1 MKYYP
6 IIFRLITVVIIAINY
21 SCEDLIEI
29 DDPTDKLVRNQ
40 VFNNEQTVIS
50 AMTGIYNELFQ
61 SSFANGS
68 RNSITVLS
76 GLSSDNIRNINTSNL
91 ERMEFEDHEIN
102 PENSYNQEL
111 WSSAYNMIYMTNSFL
126 EGLKKSKNIGVDLLN
141 QLEGEARFVR
151 AFTYFNLVNLYGR
164 VPLIL
169 TTDYQQNALAEQSD
183 AETIYQQI
191 IEDLRFSADVLSP
204 SYRTGER
211 TSVNKFAAIA
221 LLARVYLYQKN
232 WQQAETLATEVISE
246 SSTYELLDDLNTVF
260 LANSREAIW
269 QISPI
274 GGGGIASNTNDGNI
288 FIIDPF
294 FSFFASIQLQ
304 DDFVNTFQED
314 DQRREDWVGFNS
326 SKNAYFSY
334 KYKIRASSEFPIIE
348 YSMVLRLA
356 EQYLIRAEARA
367 KQGKISEALS
377 DLDVIRSR
385 ANLKSFE
392 SEVSGINEEVLLNE
406 IFVQRRKEL
415 FTEWGHRWY
424 DLKRSGRAQ
433 QIFGTKPLWDP
444 TDIFYP
450 IPAEELTENPNLLQN
465 EGY

>member
-6 IIFRLITVVIIAINY
+6 IIFRLITVVIIAFNY

-29 DDPTDKLVRNQ
+29 DDPTNKLVRNQ

-76 GLSSDNIRNINTSNL
+76 GLSSDNIRNINTSNV

-126 EGLKKSKNIGVDLLN
+126 EGLKKSKNIGVDFLN

-191 IEDLRFSADVLSP
+191 IEDLRFSANVLSP

-211 TSVNKFAAIA
+211 TSVNKFVAIA

-424 DLKRSGRAQ
+424 DLKRSGRAH